1 MTQKIADF
9 FEVFLFFLLTLWVYA
24 LFILTV
30 PIAEDP
36 HGWIALNGFDKPLWL
51 GWVHWFI
58 FGSALVCALLGVLMM
73 KWMPVLTP
81 DMVRNLWIVTYFL
94 IWIDTV
100 FALSM
105 EYQTI
110 NFLLGFLMGLLFLF
124 LFFYLIG
131 ALGYIP
137 RTETYVPDWKSQLVH
152 YWNWGWMSFYFSLS
166 FLLLYNGYKYSDRRW
181 ILSFGALAGC
191 FVNYVL
197 NLFNRQSEG
206 KDIRRLSKIARFVF
220 SSWFLLLVIGAV
232 LLR

>member
-1 MTQKIADF
+1 LTQRIADF

-24 LFILTV
+24 LFILTI

-58 FGSALVCALLGVLMM
+58 FGSALVCALLGVMLL
-73 KWMPVLTP
+73 KWIPVLTP
-81 DMVRNLWIVTYFL
+81 GMVRNLLIVTYFF

-100 FALSM
+100 FALST

-124 LFFYLIG
+124 LFFYLIST
-131 ALGYIP
+131 LGY
-137 RTETYVPDWKSQLVH
+137 TSKAETYVPDWKNQMVH

-166 FLLLYNGYKYSDRRW
+166 FLLVYNAYKYSDQRW
-181 ILSFGALAGC
+181 VLSFGALVVC
-191 FVNYVL
+191 FVNYIF

-206 KDIRRLSKIARFVF
+206 KDIQRLSKIARFVF
-220 SSWFLLLVIGAV
+220 SGWFFFLVIGVVV
-232 LLR
+232 LR